1 MMARGTHPTCA
12 NVLQQPDLL
21 AKILESAPDS
31 LVVVDASLGHIEF
44 ANRQVKN
51 LLGYTPEELI
61 GRSIEVLLPERLRT
75 IHLEHR
81 RGYAAAARVRPM
93 GANVELHAL
102 RKDGVELPVE
112 ISLAPI
118 SNGGQLLVAATLRD
132 VSERRRIQNELQEA
146 RAAALRARDEAD
158 RANQAKSRFLATAS
172 HDLRQPLQSLSLLN
186 GALRRVAKD
195 PAVAEAVA
203 HQAQAVEAMSQLLN
217 ALLDIGKLESG
228 AIRPDPTDFVVAQLF
243 DELRREFSELASG
256 KGLELRIIAPRLCAY
271 SDPSLVGQI
280 LRNLVSNAIKYTRS
294 GWVELRAI
302 ARASSAVRVEV
313 ADTGIGIPADRLDY
327 IYDEFY
333 QVRVASNAPHE
344 GYGLG
349 LAIVK
354 RLSVLLGLKIEVVS
368 EVGHGSV
375 FAFELPVGLVPAQQ
389 APAAAAAAAAPAAG
403 VSILLVE
410 DDPGVRNATS
420 LLLKVEGYRVLAAGS
435 LEEAVQKAR
444 ENAALDLLVTD
455 YHLADGHTGLEVIA
469 ALRAIVGEG
478 LKAVMVTGDTSSTIR
493 DLAADPRVRFASKP
507 VQADALLLSV
517 RELLPR

>member
-1 MMARGTHPTCA
+1 MAWDSHPSCA
-12 NVLQQPDLL
+12 SVRRQPDLL

-31 LVVVDASLGHIEF
+31 LVVVDASFGYIAF
-44 ANRQVKN
+44 ANAQVTN
-51 LLGYTPEELI
+51 LLGYTPEELV
-61 GRSIEVLLPERLRT
+61 GKSIEALLPERLRAV
-75 IHLEHR
+75 HLDHR
-81 RGYAAAARVRPM
+81 RNYASSARVRPM
-93 GANVELHAL
+93 GENLELYAL
-102 RKDGVELPVE
+102 RKDGTELPVE

-118 SNGGQLLVAATLRD
+118 TNGDQLLVAATLRD
-132 VSERRRIQNELQEA
+132 VSERRRIQNELKEA
-146 RAAALRARDEAD
+146 QAAAIRARDEAD

-203 HQAQAVEAMSQLLN
+203 QQGQAVEAMSQLLN
-217 ALLDIGKLESG
+217 ALLDISKLESG

-243 DELRREFSELASG
+243 DELRSEFASMAAG
-256 KGLELRIIAPRLCAY
+256 KGLELRVVAPLLCAH

-280 LRNLVSNAIKYTRS
+280 LRNLVANAIKYTRT

-313 ADTGIGIPADRLDY
+313 ADTGIGIPPDRLDY

-333 QVRVASNAPHE
+333 QVGVASNVAHE

-349 LAIVK
+349 LSIVK
-354 RLSVLLGLKIEVVS
+354 RLVTLLGLEIEVVS

-375 FAFELPVGLVPAQQ
+375 FAFELPAGAVPAKR
-389 APAAAAAAAAPAAG
+389 AAAATKPAPVPAAG
-403 VSILLVE
+403 VQSILLVE
-410 DDPGVRNATS
+410 DDLGVRNATS
-420 LLLKVEGYRVLAAGS
+420 MLLKVDGYRVLAAGS
-435 LEEAVQKAR
+435 LEEATQKAR
-444 ENAALDLLVTD
+444 ENPGVDLLITD
-455 YHLADGHTGLEVIA
+455 YHLADGHTGLDVIA
-469 ALRAIVGEG
+469 AMRAIIGDG

-493 DLAADPRVRFASKP
+493 ALAADPRIRLASKP

-517 RELLPR
+517 RELLRR